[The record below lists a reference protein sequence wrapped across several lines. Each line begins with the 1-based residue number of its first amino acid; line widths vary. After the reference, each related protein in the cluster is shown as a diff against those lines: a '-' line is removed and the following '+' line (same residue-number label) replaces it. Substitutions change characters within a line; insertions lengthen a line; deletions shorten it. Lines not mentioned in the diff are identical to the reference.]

1 MCFPVAQGLGDL
13 QKSSTVP
20 KEVSRMEGMKMP
32 QVAMGLAHSMIL
44 VNTDHEGTKIKY
56 DKAPEFDLDD

>member
-1 MCFPVAQGLGDL
+1 MYFIQGLGDM

-32 QVAMGLAHSMIL
+32 QVAMGLSHTLLL
-44 VNTDHEGTKIKY
+44 VNTDNEATQTKYLKQ
-56 DKAPEFDLDD
+56 PEFDLDD

>member
-1 MCFPVAQGLGDL
+1 M

-32 QVAMGLAHSMIL
+32 QVAMGLSHTLLL
-44 VNTDHEGTKIKY
+44 VNTDNEATQTKYLKQ
-56 DKAPEFDLDD
+56 PEFDLDD